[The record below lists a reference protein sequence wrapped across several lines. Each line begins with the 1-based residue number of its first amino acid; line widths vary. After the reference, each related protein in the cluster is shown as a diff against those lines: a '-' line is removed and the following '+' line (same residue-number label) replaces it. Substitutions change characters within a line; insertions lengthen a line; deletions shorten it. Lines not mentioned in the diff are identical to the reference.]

1 MLSRLNKIRLL
12 AGVLSTT
19 AFLQGAPSAWGASD
33 EGRLSGDGSVREKMD
48 MSWTKLAEAHS
59 SGHSYRPGMPE
70 ASGPSADADVS
81 LYVQMHEAATGCANR
96 FLLMPWSDLHTIAN

>member
-12 AGVLSTT
+12 AGVVSMLS
-19 AFLQGAPSAWGASD
+19 LLHSAPSVWGASD
-33 EGRLSGDGSVREKMD
+33 EGRLSGEGSVREKID
-48 MSWTKLAEAHS
+48 MSWTKMAEARS
-59 SGHSYRPGMPE
+59 SGHSYGPVMPE
-70 ASGPSADADVS
+70 ASVPSTDADVS

>member
-12 AGVLSTT
+12 AGVVSMLS
-19 AFLQGAPSAWGASD
+19 LLYSAPSVWGASD
-33 EGRLSGDGSVREKMD
+33 EGRLSGEGSVREKID
-48 MSWTKLAEAHS
+48 LSWTKMAEARS
-59 SGHSYRPGMPE
+59 SGHSYGPAPYE
-70 ASGPSADADVS
+70 ASVPSTDADVS